1 MTTGLAGGRREN
13 EPTGR
18 GSGNTRVGTRATAL
32 ERSLEGELHALSP
45 PPGVESGARHK
56 AQPQCPR
63 PAVIPLLRGAGS
75 EEWGVQGKGRE
86 TLRPTP
92 IWRDAAGRVWTRQL
106 AATGADGPAEPKTP
120 RGSRVVCAHR
130 PGLSP
135 TAVPPSATDAE
146 GAHTA
151 AVAPGVGDDGA
162 RSLGASGHTTCLS
175 AGPCV
180 TSSYVFLGKDAHVVG
195 PLMWTS
201 AALSPAPERGLS
213 HTRVLPWR
221 PGTQSCDTTLRG
233 HFKRRN
239 HHQQR
244 NTDV

>member
-1 MTTGLAGGRREN
+1 M
-13 EPTGR
+13 
-18 GSGNTRVGTRATAL
+18 
-32 ERSLEGELHALSP
+32 
-45 PPGVESGARHK
+45 
-56 AQPQCPR
+56 
-63 PAVIPLLRGAGS
+63 
-75 EEWGVQGKGRE
+75 QGKGRE

-120 RGSRVVCAHR
+120 EGHASCVHTGPACHPQQFRQAPQTPKEHTRRLLPVWVTTGRGPWGPLV
-130 PGLSP
+130 
-135 TAVPPSATDAE
+135 
-146 GAHTA
+146 
-151 AVAPGVGDDGA
+151 
-162 RSLGASGHTTCLS
+162 TTCLS

-221 PGTQSCDTTLRG
+221 PGTLSCGTTLGG

-244 NTDV
+244 NTDM